1 LIPESFRWLVA
12 NDKVDQAEDVIKKI
26 ATMNRNPVPD
36 TSKLKHIVAST
47 RDDSNRYTY
56 FDIWKN
62 PDLRKK
68 AIFLAVGW

>member
-12 NDKVDQAEDVIKKI
+12 NDKVDQAEEVIKKI

-36 TSKLKHIVAST
+36 TSKLKHIAAST

-56 FDIWKN
+56 FDILKN
-62 PDLRKK
+62 PDLRRK